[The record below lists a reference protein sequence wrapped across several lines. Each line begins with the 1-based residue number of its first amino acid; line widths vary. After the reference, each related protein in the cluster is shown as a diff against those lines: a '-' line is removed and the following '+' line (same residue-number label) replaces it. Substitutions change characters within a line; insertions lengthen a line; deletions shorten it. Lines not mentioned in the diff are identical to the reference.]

1 MASIYRW
8 KEVRPL
14 IEAAAIDDWS
24 RPLSGAGELL
34 TGQLLH
40 GSALP
45 DGLLECAIGQREPD
59 FLDAVLRNEHVHAD
73 PALLDRIAGL
83 ALAGDIRPLVGP
95 LLVRPVMVSRAEVRE
110 RLAETGHP
118 RVADEAH
125 VPGGTGWSY
134 RLRRKVLAAAGPGEA
149 VRQAWKLLG
158 HKGWVSAADQ
168 LYALLVLHEH
178 GERLADVATDRLL
191 PGVAEVLHPF
201 DGGDRLRAAAE
212 RAMGTEGLIAEL
224 HAPIQPGQPSHHISL
239 ATREP
244 LDWPAL
250 TAAARDT
257 MFPKDAAASVAAHP
271 GCPDDLR
278 DLLYTRHPAAVAEHA
293 AHLDM
298 DLLAAPCPKRSRA
311 KAVRTLIQRGLGRGI
326 GGAALAVDGAPAVA
340 VLEAMRARP
349 GEPGAARAEWEA
361 FAKVLAG
368 LVEERLGDDVR
379 AWRSAR
385 ALLGGFA
392 GTVPELLAEAAAL
405 PAPPAEAAAL
415 PALPAEA
422 GTVPEPLAEAATV
435 PELLA
440 GAPAVTRH
448 APETQWP
455 DAADHPLT
463 SSPSSLSGAR
473 AAFVTLLDVAP
484 DTAHAALLPHLDART
499 THDLYRFCAWR
510 HSWPAHAATASSGR
524 APAADPALPARIL
537 AARPGLPVDAIE
549 RLLDVP
555 DPEVLTTLFWHHAT
569 TGDQRARIMSTAA
582 EPLLAQLDRLVNLP
596 DHAQGWQLGDL
607 YACPSPDL
615 FLRAL
620 KEVFVIGRVP
630 QLELF
635 LHVWRTWGPA
645 QVTAMLSRSPVTYST
660 YDGSRD
666 EIRDL
671 LALPDRAAAL
681 AELQARVAEGLSARG
696 QIAMW
701 RGRKDRAAMV
711 KETHRWHWA
720 ELLAEHRREPF
731 HSDLVG
737 LLPRL
742 PDCPDEFRRE
752 ARTVL
757 LSWEGKPYRQ
767 LMAGVPAAEVLA
779 ESDADH
785 LDSMGREWLPQAIR
799 RGRVTWAEALE
810 HARPARAVLHQIG
823 EDEQGRAALALLMDG
838 TLRGSADAWLLAV
851 SMVPD
856 FTGTVAEL
864 LRTAG
869 LAAG

>member
-1 MASIYRW
+1 MAGIHRW
-8 KEVRPL
+8 KDVRPL
-14 IEAAAIDDWS
+14 IEAAAVDDWS
-24 RPLSGAGELL
+24 RPLSGAAELL
-34 TGQLLH
+34 TEQLRH
-40 GSALP
+40 GGVIP

-59 FLDAVLRNEHVHAD
+59 FLDAVLGNDQVLAD
-73 PALLDRIAGL
+73 PALLDQIAEL

-95 LLVRPVMVSRAEVRE
+95 LLVRRAMVSRAEVRE

-178 GERLADVATDRLL
+178 GERLAGVAADRLL
-191 PGVAEVLHPF
+191 PEVAEVLHPF
-201 DGGDRLRAAAE
+201 DGGERLRAAAE
-212 RAMGTEGLIAEL
+212 RAMGAEGLVAEL
-224 HAPIQPGQPSHHISL
+224 HAPFPGHDVSL
-239 ATREP
+239 AAREP
-244 LDWPAL
+244 LDWAAL
-250 TAAARDT
+250 TAAAREN
-257 MFPKDAAASVAAHP
+257 MFPKDAAAAVAAHP

-278 DLLYTRHPAAVAEHA
+278 DLLYTRHPAAVAERA
-293 AHLDM
+293 AHLD
-298 DLLAAPCPKRSRA
+298 LNLVTAPCPKRSRA
-311 KAVRTLIQRGLGRGI
+311 KAVRTLIQRGLGQGI
-326 GGAALAVDGAPAVA
+326 GGAALAMDGAPAVA

-368 LVEERLGDDVR
+368 LVAERLGDDVH

-392 GTVPELLAEAAAL
+392 GTVPELLAEAAAVPHPS
-405 PAPPAEAAAL
+405 PAAEW
-415 PALPAEA
+415 
-422 GTVPEPLAEAATV
+422 PE
-435 PELLA
+435 
-440 GAPAVTRH
+440 
-448 APETQWP
+448 
-455 DAADHPLT
+455 AADHPLT

-473 AAFVTLLDVAP
+473 AAFVTLLDAAP

-499 THDLYRFCAWR
+499 THDLYRFCSWR
-510 HSWPAHAATASSGR
+510 HSWPGHAATTESAS
-524 APAADPALPARIL
+524 PARIL
-537 AARPGLPVDAIE
+537 AARPGLPVDAVE

-555 DPEVLTTLFWHHAT
+555 DPEVLTTLFWHLAT

-582 EPLLAQLDRLVNLP
+582 EPLLAQLDRLVSLP
-596 DHAQGWQLGDL
+596 EHAQGWRLGDL
-607 YACPSPDL
+607 CACPSPDL

-620 KEVFVIGRVP
+620 KEVFVLGRVP

-635 LHVWRTWGPA
+635 CHVWRTWGPG
-645 QVTAMLSRSPVTYST
+645 QVAAMLTRTPVTYST

-671 LALPDRAAAL
+671 LALPGRAAAL
-681 AELQARVAEGLSARG
+681 AELEARVAEGTSARG
-696 QIAMW
+696 QAAMW
-701 RGRKDRAAMV
+701 RGRRDRAAMV

-720 ELLAEHRREPF
+720 ELLEEHRREPF

-785 LDSMGREWLPQAIR
+785 LDSMGREWLLQAIR
-799 RGRVTWAEALE
+799 RGRVTWAQALE
-810 HARPARAVLHQIG
+810 HARPARAVLQQLG
-823 EDEQGRAALALLMDG
+823 EDEQGRAALAVLMDG
-838 TLRGSADAWLLAV
+838 TLKGGADAWLLAV